1 MLVARVAARGLE
13 RALSALACAALLGS
27 LARCGALSPSSI
39 GPKRLRKQLNDTM
52 W

>member
-13 RALSALACAALLGS
+13 RALSALACAALLG
-27 LARCGALSPSSI
+27 LGAVWRAVAVQYRSET
-39 GPKRLRKQLNDTM
+39 LRKQLNDSR